1 MVKKRIGNL
10 LQIMKNQYIYSIAT
24 KVIVVVVG
32 FLNSVVLARYLGPE
46 LKGMAT
52 TVINYSNIFSIII
65 TFGLQEAYPYF
76 RNKRNKEKFISE
88 YMSLVITIF
97 IIYLIVLIIFTTIC
111 QLSFN
116 AISCIIVTII
126 MGYSIIVNYI
136 ALVESPN
143 KRNTAMTIMYMIDF
157 AILIGA
163 YIFIPQSYIIAI
175 FLSSFLFLMQSVFYS
190 IKLNFKY
197 DFRLIKKE
205 DVISYVK
212 FGFFPMIALLLTT
225 LNYRVDVIM
234 LRASTEVTYAQI
246 GIYSIGV
253 SLAEKV
259 FMIPNAVKEILLS
272 KLANGKGKDEV
283 CKIIKLCWPI
293 CLIST
298 ICIIILGKPFIYIFY
313 GSEYADAYLTTII
326 CVFGTIFMIFFKMIS
341 TYNIINGRQKINLVL
356 LLISNVIN
364 ILLNVF
370 LIPLYGTN
378 GAAVAS
384 DISYFI
390 CAILFVSYFCKTE
403 KLKLKQ
409 VIFLKKEDMKFLKK
423 IKGGN

>member
-1 MVKKRIGNL
+1 
-10 LQIMKNQYIYSIAT
+10 
-24 KVIVVVVG
+24 
-32 FLNSVVLARYLGPE
+32 
-46 LKGMAT
+46 
-52 TVINYSNIFSIII
+52 
-65 TFGLQEAYPYF
+65 
-76 RNKRNKEKFISE
+76 
-88 YMSLVITIF
+88 
-97 IIYLIVLIIFTTIC
+97 
-111 QLSFN
+111 
-116 AISCIIVTII
+116 
-126 MGYSIIVNYI
+126 
-136 ALVESPN
+136 
-143 KRNTAMTIMYMIDF
+143 
-157 AILIGA
+157 
-163 YIFIPQSYIIAI
+163 
-175 FLSSFLFLMQSVFYS
+175 
-190 IKLNFKY
+190 
-197 DFRLIKKE
+197 
-205 DVISYVK
+205 
-212 FGFFPMIALLLTT
+212 
-225 LNYRVDVIM
+225 
-234 LRASTEVTYAQI
+234 
-246 GIYSIGV
+246 
-253 SLAEKV
+253 
-259 FMIPNAVKEILLS
+259 MIPNAVKEILLS